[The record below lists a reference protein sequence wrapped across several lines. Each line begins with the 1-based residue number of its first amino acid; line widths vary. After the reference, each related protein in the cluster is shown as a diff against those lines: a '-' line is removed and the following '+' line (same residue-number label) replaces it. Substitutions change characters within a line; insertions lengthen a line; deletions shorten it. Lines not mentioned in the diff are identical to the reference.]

1 MKKILT
7 LGALVGE
14 PIDDLEEAFEGAL
27 VAIDEDLNFKVVA
40 INRKEN
46 IDREYKA
53 AYELLDERSTHQIK
67 KDIQAVSQSGEVPI
81 SMINLFYENE
91 PLFGFVENMGD
102 LYEEDLW
109 LMGLNFYWA
118 FNAYEDFDDYN
129 NDSTI
134 PIEYNA
140 DGAFGAALV
149 HEYGHILTLNS
160 KNELNRRVYNPAE
173 CSSLFSYED
182 GCFYKES
189 VLNQFNANFY
199 LIEEPLNKP
208 EFVSWYAETDIFE
221 DIAETFTVYV
231 LEEKINPATAESS
244 GALQKINFLKSHPTV
259 KDKRSLIRSTLGNP
273 TLPPFGF
280 EDLSAFNKR
289 RKGKPISCLHQRFSK
304 HFTSK

>member
-1 MKKILT
+1 MSVQHI
-7 LGALVGE
+7 
-14 PIDDLEEAFEGAL
+14 
-27 VAIDEDLNFKVVA
+27 
-40 INRKEN
+40 R
-46 IDREYKA
+46 
-53 AYELLDERSTHQIK
+53 K

-289 RKGKPISCLHQRFSK
+289 KKGKPISCLHQRFSK